1 LWPRRWR
8 APATSAIV
16 FERAL
21 GAAIFVADAAH
32 GMQDTIDCTFLY
44 LGYYPLLRST

>member
-1 LWPRRWR
+1 VAETVARFNDKR
-8 APATSAIV
+8 TIV

-21 GAAIFVADAAH
+21 VTAIFVADAAH

-44 LGYYPLLRST
+44 LGYCPLLRPT